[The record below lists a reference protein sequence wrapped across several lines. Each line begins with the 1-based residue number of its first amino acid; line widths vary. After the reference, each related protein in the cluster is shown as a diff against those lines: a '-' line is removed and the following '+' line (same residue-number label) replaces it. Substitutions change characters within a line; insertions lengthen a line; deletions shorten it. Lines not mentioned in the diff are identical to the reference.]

1 MAYPLRARAGP
12 GMVVTTVANR
22 VVHPILDGSHAW
34 KDTME
39 FAVGSKVIY
48 PAHGTAEVIG
58 RSVREVDGEK
68 ITYLELSVAAGDE
81 SWRGGAL
88 KVSVPEDRAEDLGVR
103 PAISLEEVDDV
114 LAVLAVRSVRVPTN
128 WSRRFKNHQEK
139 MKSGDIYECAE
150 VVRNLALRDR
160 QSSLSSAEK
169 AMQVRARRILV
180 SELAVSWDVT
190 LEEAGDR
197 VDAVLADD

>member
-1 MAYPLRARAGP
+1 M
-12 GMVVTTVANR
+12 
-22 VVHPILDGSHAW
+22 DF
-34 KDTME
+34 K
-39 FAVGSKVIY
+39 VGNKVIY
-48 PAHGTAEVIG
+48 PAHGTAEVTG
-58 RSVREVDGEK
+58 RSTKVVDGK
-68 ITYLELSVAAGDE
+68 KVKYLELSVAAGDE

-103 PAISLEEVDDV
+103 PAISLEEVQDV
-114 LAVLAVRSVRVPTN
+114 LNVLAIRTVRVPTN

-169 AMQVRARRILV
+169 AMQIRARRILV
-180 SELAVSWDVT
+180 SELAVSWNVT
-190 LEEAGDR
+190 MEEAGAR
-197 VDAVLADD
+197 VDKVLADD

>member
-1 MAYPLRARAGP
+1 MRVPEARKPFGPFFGILAGP
-12 GMVVTTVANR
+12 FVKKEPM
-22 VVHPILDGSHAW
+22 DF
-34 KDTME
+34 K
-39 FAVGSKVIY
+39 VGNKVIY
-48 PAHGTAEVIG
+48 PAHGTAEVTG
-58 RSVREVDGEK
+58 RSTKVVDGK
-68 ITYLELSVAAGDE
+68 KVKYLELSVAAGDE

-103 PAISLEEVDDV
+103 PAISLEEVQDVLDV
-114 LAVLAVRSVRVPTN
+114 LAVRTVRVPTN

-169 AMQVRARRILV
+169 AMQIRARRILV
-180 SELAVSWDVT
+180 SELAVSWNVT
-190 LEEAGDR
+190 MEEAGAR
-197 VDAVLADD
+197 VDKVLADD

>member
-1 MAYPLRARAGP
+1 MKF
-12 GMVVTTVANR
+12 T
-22 VVHPILDGSHAW
+22 
-34 KDTME
+34 
-39 FAVGSKVIY
+39 VGSKVIY
-48 PAHGTAEVIG
+48 PAHGTAEVTG
-58 RSVREVDGEK
+58 RATRVVDGK
-68 ITYLELSVAAGDE
+68 KVKYLELSVAAGDE

-103 PAISLEEVDDV
+103 SAISLEEVDDV
-114 LAVLAVRSVRVPTN
+114 LVVLGIRNVRVPTN

-169 AMQVRARRILV
+169 AMQIRARRILV
-180 SELAVSWDVT
+180 SELSVSWNVT
-190 LEEAGDR
+190 MEEAGDR
-197 VDAVLADD
+197 VDKVLAED